1 MRLPAARY
9 DRAGDVV
16 RSGARLGEQRARGG
30 PDPGPVLVRSDVAG
44 RSRTLVEELLGQLEN
59 DRQEIDETLDRSI
72 VLRFE

>member
-1 MRLPAARY
+1 MTARVMSSGAALASASSAPAA
-9 DRAGDVV
+9 
-16 RSGARLGEQRARGG
+16 E

-59 DRQEIDETLDRSI
+59 DRQEIDETLERSI